1 MQFSNTV
8 DANGNSICRTLTNA
22 AMAISLE
29 ACAGCGVSGW
39 GSHDDG
45 WGAGVRGPRRV
56 SQIRGWGLGLQRFLF
71 T

>member
-1 MQFSNTV
+1 MQFSNSV
-8 DANGNSICRTLTNA
+8 DAKGNPIYRTLTNA

-29 ACAGCGVSGW
+29 ACAGWGVSGR

-56 SQIRGWGLGLQRFLF
+56 SQIRGWGVGLQRFHF